1 MNNFRLLQL
10 WRLFTQF
17 KSWVARYIHER
28 LIWRLALLIGIP
40 VAAMALPTFAFAMS
54 SPFSSGAGH
63 QAYQNALNNLGWIQ
77 QTIVS
82 IMTFFVN
89 AVLSITGLHNSSHL
103 VFGAKPVAL
112 PGFGAWPSGWWSHVI
127 SPVVTAMQA
136 LSMLVAI
143 SLLALMAIQ
152 YFMSAGTNPEARMAW
167 STALLHFVGSA
178 ALIGLFPLLMQ
189 WIFLINQ
196 GIVALMAS
204 LSGRTVSFFQLL
216 PVPHGSV
223 GFWGWFIIELILV
236 GMTLWINLFFMF
248 RALTLAILA
257 AFGPLLGGITFMH
270 PGLARIGMQ
279 YWRELALDIFQ
290 QAFLAAVVMMFFRV
304 YTLTGSSSSWLL
316 IAAFALLIPTL
327 TNMFRGLFGQ
337 SAMGGRSAFMAAMG
351 AGAVLGAMDL
361 ARQTSHAIS
370 GRSGSSRS
378 APSSGSESSGYVG
391 RRSESASAPSV
402 SAESLRGR
410 DVRVNGGPLTGATS
424 RFGGAVATAR
434 QVGGRVGHAAG
445 AITGGIIGAGAG
457 GFAGADIGARLGG
470 AVGNRLG
477 RASAGGAVATGAL
490 GSQMV
495 GAGVDRGHQWWND
508 GGRDKVNGMFHPGS
522 LAVHDTTETD
532 SISSPINS
540 ASMSAAM
547 DQGMEQN
554 SIEPAWNVVDGAA
567 VEGLY
572 AAAEN
577 ARSRVEPHIPGFDAG
592 TNPDGRAA
600 PTTYKG
606 FLGQRLVGSPTA
618 TAHAPTA
625 GLTAA
630 EGRLGA
636 SREAWG
642 LMGAGLGGASG
653 QRVGQAVGT
662 AASLRQYQQVR
673 NQFQSAPDQAMSQLA
688 VGQTLSM
695 VQHPTHREM
704 WVQTADGSKRIGV
717 DTTHGDA
724 RVLAGSPHIQDYKVL
739 ATDALTERQTQS
751 AVMLDADRALVPVGD
766 GYIQH
771 ADVSLSS
778 DFDAMVFS
786 RNV

>member
-1 MNNFRLLQL
+1 MTLLKKSLFR
-10 WRLFTQF
+10 R
-17 KSWVARYIHER
+17 
-28 LIWRLALLIGIP
+28 WRLALLIGIP
-40 VAAMALPTFAFAMS
+40 VAAMALPTFAFAMT
-54 SPFSSGAGH
+54 SPFNSGAGH

-103 VFGAKPVAL
+103 IFGAKPVAL

-167 STALLHFVGSA
+167 SSALLHFVGSA

-189 WIFLINQ
+189 WIFLINT

-204 LSGRTVSFFQLL
+204 LAGRTVSFFQLL

-304 YTLTGSSSSWLL
+304 YTLTGAGTSWIL

-351 AGAVLGAMDL
+351 AGAVMGAMDL
-361 ARQTSHAIS
+361 ARQTSHAIN
-370 GRSGSSRS
+370 GRSGQNRESSSRD
-378 APSSGSESSGYVG
+378 SSGSSGYV
-391 RRSESASAPSV
+391 
-402 SAESLRGR
+402 
-410 DVRVNGGPLTGATS
+410 NGGRNADLPQTDQVRNRDIRAGGTGPMTGVTS
-424 RFGGAVATAR
+424 RFGNAVTSAR
-434 QVGGRVGHAAG
+434 QIGGRVGHAAG
-445 AITGGIIGAGAG
+445 AVTMGLVGAGAA
-457 GFAGADIGARLGG
+457 GFVGADIGARIGG
-470 AVGNRLG
+470 ALGNRLG
-477 RASAGGAVATGAL
+477 RASAGGAMATGVL

-508 GGRDKVNGMFHPGS
+508 GGRDKVHGMFHPGS

-532 SISSPINS
+532 SVSSPINLD
-540 ASMSAAM
+540 SMSAAM
-547 DQGMEQN
+547 DQGVEQN
-554 SIEPAWNVVDGAA
+554 PIPAAWNTVDGAA
-567 VEGLY
+567 VEGLN

-577 ARSRVEPHIPGFDAG
+577 AKSRVEPHIQGFDARA
-592 TNPDGRAA
+592 NLDGRAA

-606 FLGQRLVGSPTA
+606 FLGQRLVGSA
-618 TAHAPTA
+618 NASAHAPTA
-625 GLTAA
+625 GMTAA
-630 EGRLGA
+630 EGRVAA

-653 QRVGQAVGT
+653 QRVGQVLGT
-662 AASLRQYQQVR
+662 ASSWRQAQQVR
-673 NQFQSAPDQAMSQLA
+673 TQFQSAPDQAMSQLA

-695 VQHPTHREM
+695 VQHPTHREL
-704 WVQTADGSKRIGV
+704 WTQTANGSKRIGV

-724 RVLAGSPHIQDYKVL
+724 RVLAGSPHIRDYKVL
-739 ATDALTERQTQS
+739 ATDALTERQTQN

>member
-1 MNNFRLLQL
+1 MNNFRLRQL

-40 VAAMALPTFAFAMS
+40 VAVMALPSLAFAMS

-63 QAYQNALNNLGWIQ
+63 QAYQNALNQLPWIQ
-77 QTIVS
+77 QVIVS
-82 IMTFFVN
+82 IMNFFVT
-89 AVLSITGLHNSSHL
+89 AVLSISGLHNASHL
-103 VFGAKPVAL
+103 IFGAKPVAL
-112 PGFGAWPSGWWSHVI
+112 PGFGAWPGGWWSQVI

-178 ALIGLFPLLMQ
+178 ALIGLFPLLIQ
-189 WIFLINQ
+189 WIFLINK
-196 GIVALMAS
+196 GIVALFAS
-204 LSGRTVSFFQLL
+204 LSGSTTSFFHLL
-216 PVPHGSV
+216 PTPHGST

-236 GMTLWINLFFMF
+236 GITLWVNLFFMF

-279 YWRELALDIFQ
+279 YWRELTLDIFQ

-304 YTLTGSSSSWLL
+304 YTLTGAGTSWIL

-370 GRSGSSRS
+370 GRSGYNRGSSPRE
-378 APSSGSESSGYVG
+378 SSGSSGYVSG
-391 RRSESASAPSV
+391 ERN
-402 SAESLRGR
+402 AEVPQTERVRNR
-410 DVRVNGGPLTGATS
+410 DAQAGGTGPATGVTG
-424 RFGGAVATAR
+424 RFGNAVTTAR
-434 QVGGRVGHAAG
+434 QVGGRFGHAAG
-445 AITGGIIGAGAG
+445 ALTMGLVGAGAA
-457 GFAGADIGARLGG
+457 GFVGADIGARLGG

-477 RASAGGAVATGAL
+477 RASAGGAVATGIL
-490 GSQMV
+490 GSQV
-495 GAGVDRGHQWWND
+495 GAAGADRGRQWWND

-522 LAVHDTTETD
+522 TAAHDTSATD
-532 SISSPINS
+532 SVSSPINS
-540 ASMSAAM
+540 ASMSATM
-547 DQGMEQN
+547 DQGVEQN
-554 SIEPAWNVVDGAA
+554 PIPAAWNTIDGAA
-567 VEGLY
+567 VEGLN
-572 AAAEN
+572 AAAE
-577 ARSRVEPHIPGFDAG
+577 AKPRVEPHIPGFDAG
-592 TNPDGRAA
+592 TNLDGRTA

-606 FLGQRLVGSPTA
+606 FLGQRLVGSATA
-618 TAHAPTA
+618 GAHAPAA
-625 GLTAA
+625 GMTAA
-630 EGRLGA
+630 EGRLAA

-642 LMGAGLGGASG
+642 LVGAGLGGASG
-653 QRVGQAVGT
+653 QRVGQVLGT
-662 AASLRQYQQVR
+662 ASSWRQAQQVR
-673 NQFQSAPDQAMSQLA
+673 AQFQSVPDQAMSQLA

-704 WVQTADGSKRIGV
+704 WVQTANGSKRVGV
-717 DTTHGDA
+717 DTTHGDT
-724 RVLAGSPHIQDYKVL
+724 RVLTGSPHIQDYKVVAPDSL
-739 ATDALTERQTQS
+739 SERQAQN
-751 AVMLDADRALVPVGD
+751 AVALDKDRALLPVGN
-766 GYIQH
+766 GYVQH
-771 ADVSLSS
+771 ADVSLST